1 MKTIS
6 RIKLHNFKRFRDF
19 EVPLDEK
26 LNILV
31 GENESGKSSILTAI
45 NLVLSGSRSQVEKIG
60 VERLLNSQVAE
71 EFLASEKKYED
82 LPVMYVE
89 LWLNEQNNF
98 DLNGKVNSEDIQ
110 CDGLCMV
117 CAPIESLSR
126 EIKEIL
132 ESDDI
137 NFPFEYYALTFSTF
151 SGEQYTGYKKYLKH
165 IVIDTALIGN
175 DYAIREYI
183 GGMYENY
190 VEGPEKHKHQNEY
203 RKAKNNFRDD
213 ALAALNERVEGY
225 SFSVKNDVKTN
236 LRTDL
241 TIVENNIDIDNKGKG
256 RQCFIKTEFA
266 LRRAENPASKLDVA
280 LIEEPE
286 NHLSHINMK
295 KLIEMIGSSEDKQLI
310 IATHSN
316 MISARL
322 DLRKTILLHTSA
334 QIPALLSGLPEE
346 TARFFMK
353 APNHGVLDFVLS
365 KKVILVEGDAEYM
378 LIEGFFQ
385 TVTGRSM
392 ESADIHVISV
402 GGTSFKRYLDIARIL
417 SVKVAVIRDNDKNYD
432 VNSVQP
438 YADYQ
443 GENIRVFS
451 DADNNRYTF
460 EVCMY
465 TDNKVVCD
473 QLFAKG
479 RRTLSV
485 QDYMLNNKT
494 EAAFSLLEHGVNNL
508 AAPQYIRDAIEWI
521 NA

>member
-1 MKTIS
+1 MKI
-6 RIKLHNFKRFRDF
+6 INKVKLHNFKRFQNL
-19 EVPLDEK
+19 EVSLNES

-60 VERLLNSQVAE
+60 LERLLNSQATEV
-71 EFLASEKKYED
+71 FLASEKKYED

-98 DLNGKVNSEDIQ
+98 ELRGKNNSEDVE
-110 CDGLCMV
+110 CDGLRMECK
-117 CAPIESLSR
+117 PIEALSGV
-126 EIKEIL
+126 IKVIL
-132 ESDDI
+132 ESDDV
-137 NFPFEYYALTFSTF
+137 NFPYEYYQVTFSTF
-151 SGEQYTGYKKYLKH
+151 QGDQYTGYKKYLKH

-183 GGMYENY
+183 TGMYESY

-203 RKAKNNFRDD
+203 RKAKNDFRDK
-213 ALAALNERVEGY
+213 ALAELNGRVEGY

-241 TIVENNIDIDNKGKG
+241 TIVEDNIDIDNKGKG

-266 LRRAENPASKLDVA
+266 LRRAENPASKIDVA

-295 KLIEMIGSSEDKQLI
+295 KLIEMIGNSEDKQLI

-322 DLRKTILLHTSA
+322 DLRKTILLHSNA
-334 QIPALLSGLPEE
+334 KNPLLLNGLPED

-378 LIEGFFQ
+378 LMEGFFQ
-385 TVTGRSM
+385 AITGRSM
-392 ESADIHVISV
+392 ESADVQCLSV

-417 SVKVAVIRDNDKNYD
+417 AVKVAVIRDNDKNHD
-432 VNSVQP
+432 ANTVQP
-438 YADYQ
+438 YAGYQ
-443 GENIRVFS
+443 GGNIRIFS
-451 DADNNRYTF
+451 DVDNDRFTF
-460 EVCMY
+460 EVCVY
-465 TDNKVVCD
+465 TDNKNICD
-473 QLFAKG
+473 QLFAGG
-479 RRTLSV
+479 RRILSV
-485 QDYMLNNKT
+485 LDYMLNNKT

-508 AAPQYIRDAIEWI
+508 ATPQYIRDAIEWI

>member
-1 MKTIS
+1 MKAIS
-6 RIKLHNFKRFRDF
+6 RVKLYNFKRFRDF

-31 GENESGKSSILTAI
+31 GENESGKSSILTAL
-45 NLVLSGSRSQVEKIG
+45 NLVLSGNRSQFEKNG
-60 VERLLNSQVAE
+60 VERLLNSQAVQ
-71 EFLASEKKYED
+71 EFLASDRNYED

-98 DLNGKVNSEDIQ
+98 ELRGKNNSEDVG
-110 CDGLCMV
+110 CDGLRME
-117 CAPIESLSR
+117 CAPIDALSG

-132 ESDDI
+132 DSDDI
-137 NFPFEYYALTFSTF
+137 NFPYEYYAVVFSTF
-151 SGEQYTGYKKYLKH
+151 QGDQYTGYKKYLKH

-203 RKAKNNFRDD
+203 RKAKNDFRDRV
-213 ALAALNERVEGY
+213 LVNLNDRVEGY

-266 LRRAENPASKLDVA
+266 LRRAENPASKIDVA

-295 KLIEMIGSSEDKQLI
+295 KLIEMIGNSEDKQLI

-322 DLRKTILLHTSA
+322 DLRKTILLHSSA
-334 QIPALLSGLPEE
+334 QAPLLLNDLPEE
-346 TARFFMK
+346 TARFFIK
-353 APNHGVLDFVLS
+353 APNHGVLDFALS

-378 LIEGFFQ
+378 LIEDFFQ
-385 TVTGRSM
+385 AVTGQSM
-392 ESADIHVISV
+392 ENADVHVISV

-417 SVKVAVIRDNDKNYD
+417 AVKVAVVRDNDRNYEA
-432 VNSVQP
+432 NSVQP

-443 GENIRVFS
+443 SENIRIFS
-451 DADNNRYTF
+451 DADNDRYTF
-460 EVCMY
+460 EVCIY
-465 TDNKVVCD
+465 ADNKETCEA
-473 QLFAKG
+473 LFAGG

-494 EAAFSLLEHGVNNL
+494 EAAFSLLEHGADTL
-508 AAPQYIRDAIEWI
+508 EIPHYIRDAIEWI

>member
-1 MKTIS
+1 MRVIN
-6 RIKLHNFKRFRDF
+6 RVKLHNFKRFHDF
-19 EVPLDEK
+19 EIPLNNK
-26 LNILV
+26 LNVLV

-45 NLVLSGSRSQVEKIG
+45 NLVLSGSRIQAEKIG
-60 VERLLNSQVAE
+60 VERLLNSQAAE
-71 EFLASEKKYED
+71 GFLATEKKYED
-82 LPVMYVE
+82 LPVMFVE

-98 DLNGKVNSEDIQ
+98 ELRGRNNSEHIE
-110 CDGLCMV
+110 CDGLRME
-117 CAPIESLSR
+117 CAPIEALSG

-137 NFPFEYYALTFSTF
+137 NFPYEYYAVTFSTF
-151 SGEQYTGYKKYLKH
+151 QGDQYTGYKKYLKH

-183 GGMYENY
+183 GGMYETY

-203 RKAKNNFRDD
+203 RKAKNDFRDN
-213 ALAALNERVEGY
+213 ALAALNDRVKGY
-225 SFSVKNDVKTN
+225 LFSVKNDVKTN

-266 LRRAENPASKLDVA
+266 LRRAENPASKIDVA

-295 KLIEMIGSSEDKQLI
+295 KLIEMIGNSEDKQLI

-322 DLRKTILLHTSA
+322 DLRKTILLHSSSQT
-334 QIPALLSGLPEE
+334 PLLLNGLPED
-346 TARFFMK
+346 TANFFIK

-365 KKVILVEGDAEYM
+365 NKVILVEGDAEYM
-378 LIEGFFQ
+378 LMEGFFLA
-385 TVTGRSM
+385 VTGSSM
-392 ESADIHVISV
+392 ESAGVHVISV
-402 GGTSFKRYLDIARIL
+402 GGTSFKRYLDIAKIL
-417 SVKVAVIRDNDKNYD
+417 AVKVAVIRDNDKNYD
-432 VNSVQP
+432 ENCVQP
-438 YADYQ
+438 YADYL
-443 GENIRVFS
+443 GDNRSIFS
-451 DADNNRYTF
+451 DTNNDRYTF
-460 EVCMY
+460 EVCIY
-465 TDNKVVCD
+465 ADNKGTCD
-473 QLFAKG
+473 QLFAEG
-479 RRTLSV
+479 RRTLPV

-494 EAAFSLLEHGVNNL
+494 ESAFSLLEHGVGNL
-508 AAPQYIRDAIEWI
+508 EIPHYIRDAIEWI

>member
-1 MKTIS
+1 MKTIN
-6 RIKLHNFKRFRDF
+6 RIKLHNFKRFSDF

-45 NLVLSGSRSQVEKIG
+45 SLVLSGSRSQVEKIG
-60 VERLLNSQVAE
+60 MERLLNSQATE
-71 EFLASEKKYED
+71 RFLASEKKYED

-98 DLNGKVNSEDIQ
+98 ELRGKNNSEDIE
-110 CDGLCMV
+110 CDGLRME
-117 CAPIESLSR
+117 CAPIEALSG

-137 NFPFEYYALTFSTF
+137 NFPYEYYAVTFSTF
-151 SGEQYTGYKKYLKH
+151 QGDQYTGYKKYLKH

-175 DYAIREYI
+175 DYAIKEYI

-190 VEGPEKHKHQNEY
+190 VEGPEKHRHQNEY
-203 RKAKNNFRDD
+203 RKAKNDFRDN
-213 ALAALNERVEGY
+213 ALATLNERVQGY
-225 SFSVKNDVKTN
+225 SFAVKNDVKTN

-241 TIVENNIDIDNKGKG
+241 TILENNINIDNKGKG

-266 LRRAENPASKLDVA
+266 LRRAENPVSKIDVA

-295 KLIEMIGSSEDKQLI
+295 KLIEMIGNSQDKQLI

-322 DLRKTILLHTSA
+322 DLRKIILLHSSA
-334 QIPALLSGLPEE
+334 QNPLLLNCLSED
-346 TARFFMK
+346 TARFFIK

-385 TVTGRSM
+385 AVTGQSM
-392 ESADIHVISV
+392 ENADVHVISV

-432 VNSVQP
+432 ANSVQP

-443 GENIRVFS
+443 GENIGIFS
-451 DADNNRYTF
+451 DTDNDRYTF
-460 EVCMY
+460 EVCIY
-465 TDNKVVCD
+465 ADNKVVCD
-473 QLFAKG
+473 QLFAEG

-494 EAAFSLLEHGVNNL
+494 ESAFFLLEHGVDNL
-508 AAPQYIRDAIEWI
+508 VAPHYIREAIEWI